1 MEEKKS
7 ETETI
12 ENTKPN
18 VEAMIIDDEQDEDS
32 SSMKKSKKKN
42 GNCPRIGN

>member
-1 MEEKKS
+1 MYIVEKEQTFMEEKKS

-18 VEAMIIDDEQDEDS
+18 VEAMIIDDEQQEDS
-32 SSMKKSKKKN
+32 SSMK
-42 GNCPRIGN
+42 RMEV